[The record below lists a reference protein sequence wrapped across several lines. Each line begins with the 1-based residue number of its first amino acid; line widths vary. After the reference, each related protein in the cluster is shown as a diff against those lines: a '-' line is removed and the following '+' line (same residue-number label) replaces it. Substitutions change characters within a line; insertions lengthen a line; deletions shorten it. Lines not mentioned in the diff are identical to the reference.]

1 MSQVITYHE
10 SEGVSPIAGAR
21 GLIDDHIRHGGSNI
35 VSVPKTD
42 LRDSI
47 ESSSNTAKQS
57 QRNKG
62 GSLGSKRSSQIKS

>member
-1 MSQVITYHE
+1 MSQVITYQD

-21 GLIDDHIRHGGSNI
+21 GIADDHLRQGGGGGNI

-47 ESSSNTAKQS
+47 ESSSNTGK
-57 QRNKG
+57 
-62 GSLGSKRSSQIKS
+62 

>member
-21 GLIDDHIRHGGSNI
+21 GLTDDHVRMGGGNI

-47 ESSSNTAKQS
+47 ESSSNTGK
-57 QRNKG
+57 
-62 GSLGSKRSSQIKS
+62 